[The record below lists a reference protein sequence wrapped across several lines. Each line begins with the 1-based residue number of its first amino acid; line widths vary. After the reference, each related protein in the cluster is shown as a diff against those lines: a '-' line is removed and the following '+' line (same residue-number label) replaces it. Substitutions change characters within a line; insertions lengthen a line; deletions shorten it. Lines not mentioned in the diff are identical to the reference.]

1 MKKRLNLPW
10 LFKMAWR
17 DSRRNRSKLMLFI
30 SSIILG
36 ISALVAIY
44 TFGVNLNKDIDQQAA
59 TLLGADL
66 EIAGNKKPTEKVQQ
80 LIDSIGGE
88 RSEEQN
94 FPSMAM
100 FMSNGGTR
108 LVQVRALS
116 GNFPYYGSIET
127 IPTTAGVSFRNAQ
140 DALVDKSLL
149 LQFNTKVGDSI
160 KIGDITFKIAGSIT
174 KAPGQTGFAASV
186 APVVYIP
193 LAYLEATGLVKVGS
207 RINYKY
213 YFKLNESV
221 DVEALGKAID
231 GTLDKDDFRYETIA
245 SQKEDTGRSFAN
257 LTNFLSLVGFIALLL
272 GCIGVASAIHIY
284 IREKLASI
292 AVLRCLGT
300 TSKQA
305 FIIFLIQII
314 GIGFIG
320 SVIGAGLGT
329 LIQQLLPVVFK
340 DFLPI
345 EISSEISYL
354 SIFQGISVGVLI
366 SILFALL
373 PLVNIRKVSP
383 LNTLRNVADLEQNK
397 FDWVAFW
404 IYTLIVVFI
413 YTFTWIQI
421 GSALQALIFTIGIFI
436 AFLLLF
442 AMAKLLMFL
451 TKKLIPSKWGYLWRQ
466 GFANLYRPNNQTI
479 ILIISVGLGTLF
491 ISLLFL
497 IQSTLLSRIQLS
509 SSSNQPNMV
518 LFDIQTAQKEEVAK
532 LVKEE
537 GFPVIQEVPI
547 VTLKLD
553 EINGKTQAELKN
565 DSTNKIPKRTF
576 SREFRVTYRSELTD
590 AESIRS
596 GKWIGEASGDGPIPI
611 SIEGD
616 YAKSLSL
623 KLGDELLFNVQGVP
637 MLTKITSFRNV
648 EWGRIQTNFLVVF
661 PKNSLENAPQFHVL
675 LTKTEIGKDAAQ
687 LQTKVVS
694 TFPNISIVDLGLV
707 LQVLDEILDKIG
719 FIVQFMGGFS
729 IATGLVV
736 LVASVM
742 ISKYQRIKESVLL
755 RTLGASRK
763 QILMIT
769 GLEYFF
775 LGSLAAASGIIL
787 SLIGGWALAVYSFKA
802 PFIIDWISILSL
814 FSIVTVLTI
823 LIGLFNSRGIISKPP
838 LEILRGNY

>member
-127 IPTTAGVSFRNAQ
+127 IPAAAGISFRNAQ

-213 YFKLNESV
+213 YFKLKESV
-221 DVEALGKAID
+221 NVEALAKAID

-305 FIIFLIQII
+305 FIIFLIQIT

-320 SVIGAGLGT
+320 SLIGAGLGT

-383 LNTLRNVADLEQNK
+383 LNTLRNVADLDQNK

-565 DSTNKIPKRTF
+565 DSTNKIPRRTF

-596 GKWIGEASGDGPIPI
+596 GKWVGEASGDGPIPI

-675 LTKTEIGKDAAQ
+675 LTKTEVGKDAAQ

-694 TFPNISIVDLGLV
+694 KFPNISIVDLGLV
-707 LQVLDEILDKIG
+707 LLVLDDILDKIG

-814 FSIVTVLTI
+814 FGIVTALTI